1 MGKVTN
7 SVRLLLSLLLAAT
20 FLYSAYKLLDYYV
33 DSQESVDLNE
43 QIIEQSI
50 SSISTSV
57 SNNEDS
63 ESEIVVADETE
74 PPMPVETSPISVDFD
89 TLKEANDD
97 VIGWLYCE
105 DTPINYPV
113 LQSDDNSYYLRRLV
127 NGEWNIAGSLFMDYR
142 NNLSNNDWNTV
153 IYGHNMKNDSMFG
166 TLPEY
171 RNQDYYE
178 QHPVMYFLTPEAD
191 YKIEL
196 IAGFVTPSDSA
207 LYDVYLSESYRTSLY
222 DELFKLSDFQAN
234 EYFFEKDVQLLTVST
249 CSYEYETARYVVVGK
264 MIPVEKMIDVNIK
277 QSDES
282 EYKKTDAETK

>member
-1 MGKVTN
+1 MGKVTK

-207 LYDVYLSESYRTSLY
+207 LYDVYLSESDRTSLY

>member
-1 MGKVTN
+1 MGKVIKL
-7 SVRLLLSLLLAAT
+7 VRLLLSLLLAAT

-33 DSQESVDLNE
+33 DTKKNTNLNE
-43 QIIEQSI
+43 EMIEQSV
-50 SSISTSV
+50 SSITTSV
-57 SNNEDS
+57 TNNKDS
-63 ESEIVVADETE
+63 ESEIVEADETE
-74 PPMPVETSPISVDFD
+74 PHMPVETSPISVDFD

-207 LYDVYLSESYRTSLY
+207 LYDVYISESDRTSLY
-222 DELFKLSDFQAN
+222 DELFKLSDFQSN
-234 EYFFEKDVQLLTVST
+234 EYSFDENVQLLTIST

-264 MIPVEKMIDVNIK
+264 MIPVEKTIDVNIK
-277 QSDES
+277 QSD
-282 EYKKTDAETK
+282 

>member
-1 MGKVTN
+1 MGKVIK
-7 SVRLLLSLLLAAT
+7 SVRILLSLLLAAT
-20 FLYSAYKLLDYYV
+20 FLYSAYKLLDYYF
-33 DSQESVDLNE
+33 DTQENANLNE
-43 QIIEQSI
+43 EMIEQSV

-57 SNNEDS
+57 PNNEDS
-63 ESEIVVADETE
+63 ESEITE

-89 TLKEANDD
+89 TLKEANED

-207 LYDVYLSESYRTSLY
+207 LYNVYLSESDRTSLY
-222 DELFKLSDFQAN
+222 DELLGLSDFQAN
-234 EYFFEKDVQLLTVST
+234 EYSFGENTQLLTVST
-249 CSYEYETARYVVVGK
+249 CSYEYDTARYVVVGI
-264 MIPVEKMIDVNIK
+264 MIPVEKMIDGNIE
-277 QSDES
+277 QSD
-282 EYKKTDAETK
+282 

>member
-1 MGKVTN
+1 MGKVIK
-7 SVRLLLSLLLAAT
+7 SVRLLLSLLLVAT

-33 DSQESVDLNE
+33 DTQKNTNLNE
-43 QIIEQSI
+43 KMIEQSV
-50 SSISTSV
+50 SSITTSV
-57 SNNEDS
+57 PYNKDS
-63 ESEIVVADETE
+63 ESEIVEAEETE
-74 PPMPVETSPISVDFD
+74 PPMPVEISPISVDFD

-207 LYDVYLSESYRTSLY
+207 LYDVYLSESDRTSLY
-222 DELFKLSDFQAN
+222 DELFKLSDFQSN

-249 CSYEYETARYVVVGK
+249 CSYEYETARYVVVGV
-264 MIPVEKMIDVNIK
+264 MNQIK
-277 QSDES
+277 
-282 EYKKTDAETK
+282 

>member
-1 MGKVTN
+1 MGKVIK
-7 SVRLLLSLLLAAT
+7 SVRLLLSLFLVAT

-33 DSQESVDLNE
+33 DTQKNTNLNE
-43 QIIEQSI
+43 KMIEQSV
-50 SSISTSV
+50 SSITTSV
-57 SNNEDS
+57 PNNKDS
-63 ESEIVVADETE
+63 ESEIVEAGETE
-74 PPMPVETSPISVDFD
+74 PPVPVETSPISVDFD

-207 LYDVYLSESYRTSLY
+207 LYDVYLSESDRTSLY
-222 DELFKLSDFQAN
+222 DELFKLSDFQSN

-249 CSYEYETARYVVVGK
+249 CSYEYETARYVVVGV
-264 MIPVEKMIDVNIK
+264 MNQIK
-277 QSDES
+277 
-282 EYKKTDAETK
+282 

>member
-1 MGKVTN
+1 MGKVIK
-7 SVRLLLSLLLAAT
+7 SVRILLSLLLAAT
-20 FLYSAYKLLDYYV
+20 FLYSAYKLLDYYF
-33 DSQESVDLNE
+33 DTQENANLNE
-43 QIIEQSI
+43 EMIEQSV

-57 SNNEDS
+57 PNNEDS
-63 ESEIVVADETE
+63 ESEITE

-89 TLKEANDD
+89 TLKEANED

-127 NGEWNIAGSLFMDYR
+127 NGEWNVAGSLFMDYR

-207 LYDVYLSESYRTSLY
+207 LYNVYLSESDRTSLY
-222 DELFKLSDFQAN
+222 DELLGLSDFQAN
-234 EYFFEKDVQLLTVST
+234 EYSFGENTQLLTVST
-249 CSYEYETARYVVVGK
+249 CSYEYDTARYVVVGI
-264 MIPVEKMIDVNIK
+264 MIPVEKMIDGNIE
-277 QSDES
+277 QSD
-282 EYKKTDAETK
+282 

>member
-1 MGKVTN
+1 MGKVIK
-7 SVRLLLSLLLAAT
+7 SVRLLLFLLLATT

-33 DSQESVDLNE
+33 DTKKNTNLNE
-43 QIIEQSI
+43 EMIEQSV
-50 SSISTSV
+50 SSITTSV
-57 SNNEDS
+57 TNNKDS
-63 ESEIVVADETE
+63 ESEIVEADETE
-74 PPMPVETSPISVDFD
+74 PHMPVETSPISVDFD

-207 LYDVYLSESYRTSLY
+207 LYDVYLSESDRTSLY
-222 DELFKLSDFQAN
+222 DELFKLSDFQSN
-234 EYFFEKDVQLLTVST
+234 EYSFDENLQLLTIST

-264 MIPVEKMIDVNIK
+264 MIPVEKTIDVNIK
-277 QSDES
+277 QSD
-282 EYKKTDAETK
+282 

>member
-1 MGKVTN
+1 MGKVTK

-282 EYKKTDAETK
+282 EYKKTDSETK

>member
-1 MGKVTN
+1 MGKVIK
-7 SVRLLLSLLLAAT
+7 SVRLLLSLFLVAT

-33 DSQESVDLNE
+33 EMQKNTNLNE
-43 QIIEQSI
+43 EMIEQSV
-50 SSISTSV
+50 SSIATSV
-57 SNNEDS
+57 PNNKDS
-63 ESEIVVADETE
+63 KSEIVEADETE

-127 NGEWNIAGSLFMDYR
+127 NDEWNIAGSLFMDYR

-178 QHPVMYFLTPEAD
+178 QHPIMYFLTPEAD

-196 IAGFVTPSDSA
+196 IAGFVTPSDSE
-207 LYDVYLSESYRTSLY
+207 LYDVYLSETDRASLC
-222 DELFKLSDFQAN
+222 DELFELSDFQSN
-234 EYFFEKDVQLLTVST
+234 EYSFEENIRLLTLST
-249 CSYEYETARYVVVGK
+249 CSYEYETARYVVVGVMNQINDHGITEEIFHWNACDK
-264 MIPVEKMIDVNIK
+264 
-277 QSDES
+277 
-282 EYKKTDAETK
+282 

>member
-1 MGKVTN
+1 MGKVIK

-33 DSQESVDLNE
+33 DSQESADLNE

-249 CSYEYETARYVVVGK
+249 CSYEYETARYVVVGV
-264 MIPVEKMIDVNIK
+264 MNQIK
-277 QSDES
+277 
-282 EYKKTDAETK
+282 